1 MSRLTENQQR
11 LILNL
16 GAPLP
21 RPTRDEF
28 FRRIGVELA
37 HLPVIDDGLLWRL
50 AASLQRSM
58 LDPPILDGDRHGAW
72 SKYR

>member
-1 MSRLTENQQR
+1 
-11 LILNL
+11 
-16 GAPLP
+16 
-21 RPTRDEF
+21 
-28 FRRIGVELA
+28 VELA